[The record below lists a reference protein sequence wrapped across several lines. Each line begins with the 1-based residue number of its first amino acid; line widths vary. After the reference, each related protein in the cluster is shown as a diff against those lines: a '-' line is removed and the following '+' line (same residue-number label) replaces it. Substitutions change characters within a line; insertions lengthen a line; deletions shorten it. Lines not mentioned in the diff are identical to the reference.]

1 MVSGPARLD
10 ELERSLRA
18 LQRQLDDMQR
28 HQDATLEGVRTSV
41 TTVLDD
47 VTARLAAI
55 DDRAD
60 D

>member
-18 LQRQLDDMQR
+18 LQAQLDELQR
-28 HQDATLEGVRTSV
+28 HQDEELAGVRASV
-41 TTVLDD
+41 ATVLDD

-55 DDRAD
+55 DAEARG
-60 D
+60 